1 MPSGIQS
8 GEKKLVSCE
17 PVRTYTMD
25 LPHFLVLGVILFAV
39 GIALV
44 LTRRNIIMAL
54 MGVELMLNAAN
65 INFVAFAQ
73 YDLQKL
79 DGQMATLFV
88 MVLAAAEIAVALAI
102 VLNVYKRYRTVRLDK
117 LESSYHDLA

>member
-1 MPSGIQS
+1 
-8 GEKKLVSCE
+8 
-17 PVRTYTMD
+17 MD
-25 LPHFLVLGVILFAV
+25 LPYFLVLGVVLFAI

-102 VLNVYKRYRTVRLDK
+102 VLNVYKRFRTVRLDK
-117 LESSYHDLA
+117 LENSYHDLA

>member
-1 MPSGIQS
+1 MLSEIQS
-8 GEKKLVSCE
+8 GEKKLVSCQL
-17 PVRTYTMD
+17 VRTYTMD
-25 LPHFLVLGVILFAV
+25 LPYFLVLGVVLFAI

-102 VLNVYKRYRTVRLDK
+102 VLNVYKRFRTVRLDK
-117 LESSYHDLA
+117 LENSYHDLA

>member
-1 MPSGIQS
+1 
-8 GEKKLVSCE
+8 
-17 PVRTYTMD
+17 
-25 LPHFLVLGVILFAV
+25 LFAV

-44 LTRRNIIMAL
+44 LTRRNVIMAL

-102 VLNVYKRYRTVRLDK
+102 ILNVYKRFRTIRLDK
-117 LESSYHDLA
+117 LERSYQDLA

>member
-1 MPSGIQS
+1 
-8 GEKKLVSCE
+8 
-17 PVRTYTMD
+17 MD
-25 LPHFLVLGVILFAV
+25 LPYFLVLGVVLFAV

-102 VLNVYKRYRTVRLDK
+102 VLNVYKRFRTVRLDK
-117 LESSYHDLA
+117 LENSYHDLA